1 MRYLKR
7 QTLDRR
13 SANNTTL
20 YSDATRANVYVS
32 PVGQGSL
39 VLPTGPTGNQ
49 PSSPVVG
56 MMRYDTTLDQVM
68 VYQSGTW
75 RALRFKESSGVT
87 QQNLGA
93 GDGTT
98 VYFGPLSPAPPATV
112 QSGTTWG
119 PQNILVVV
127 ENVLQLS
134 GLNYT
139 VQQNPTIGAETY
151 LGYLSYAATSGVIT
165 LYFNSDVYVT
175 GGSWTSTTA
184 TLTFATKTQT
194 PFAIG
199 STITVSGI
207 APSAYNGAYT
217 VTGSTTGSV
226 SYTLASNP
234 GTYLN
239 GGEIIAT
246 GAYPA
251 VYPAVT
257 LNGAT
262 VSASIAGS
270 GGSLYF
276 NNAGASATINLSGN
290 IAGTT
295 MTVSTATGTIIP
307 GMKLTGSSVTA
318 GTYITSQASGT
329 TGSAGVYN
337 LNQSAS
343 STGTSITGTVTA
355 NTEYLVSSNGI
366 TIGAPNSAGA
376 FTAECFVYWTAVP
389 TGITAIWGST
399 AQATGGAFT
408 LGVTNATTIA
418 LDSSG
423 VSQIT
428 FTVPTMTTG
437 VWYHI
442 AVSRDANSNI
452 TVFLNGTRSSTGSV
466 TSSQNFAGASSY
478 IGNFGN
484 GGPAWNPTGMYLT
497 NLRVVTGQNVYD
509 PTASTIT
516 VPSTPLASISSLNIG
531 GGTVGTIAGTGPWT
545 AVITGITSTA
555 GLAVGNSI
563 TATAGVGT
571 LYGGSPTKVVIT
583 GLTANTINYTVT
595 GGTTPTAGTVTSIT
609 ANYNTRLLMTVAS
622 SGAYLTDTTGGGTI
636 TQAGVTGYVTY
647 NSNYNPSSVSLST
660 TVSNYVVDSNTGAL
674 VSITL
679 NPSGPSGTLPV
690 NSTITIVENTQ
701 VISSNGYYLKF
712 SSPVPYGK
720 TVIALIGFDS

>member
-20 YSDATRANVYVS
+20 YSDAARANVYVS

-251 VYPAVT
+251 
-257 LNGAT
+257 
-262 VSASIAGS
+262 
-270 GGSLYF
+270 
-276 NNAGASATINLSGN
+276 
-290 IAGTT
+290 
-295 MTVSTATGTIIP
+295 
-307 GMKLTGSSVTA
+307 
-318 GTYITSQASGT
+318 YILQ
-329 TGSAGVYN
+329 
-337 LNQSAS
+337 
-343 STGTSITGTVTA
+343 
-355 NTEYLVSSNGI
+355 
-366 TIGAPNSAGA
+366 
-376 FTAECFVYWTAVP
+376 
-389 TGITAIWGST
+389 
-399 AQATGGAFT
+399 
-408 LGVTNATTIA
+408 
-418 LDSSG
+418 
-423 VSQIT
+423 
-428 FTVPTMTTG
+428 
-437 VWYHI
+437 
-442 AVSRDANSNI
+442 
-452 TVFLNGTRSSTGSV
+452 
-466 TSSQNFAGASSY
+466 
-478 IGNFGN
+478 
-484 GGPAWNPTGMYLT
+484 
-497 NLRVVTGQNVYD
+497 
-509 PTASTIT
+509 
-516 VPSTPLASISSLNIG
+516 
-531 GGTVGTIAGTGPWT
+531 
-545 AVITGITSTA
+545 
-555 GLAVGNSI
+555 
-563 TATAGVGT
+563 
-571 LYGGSPTKVVIT
+571 
-583 GLTANTINYTVT
+583 
-595 GGTTPTAGTVTSIT
+595 
-609 ANYNTRLLMTVAS
+609 
-622 SGAYLTDTTGGGTI
+622 
-636 TQAGVTGYVTY
+636 
-647 NSNYNPSSVSLST
+647 
-660 TVSNYVVDSNTGAL
+660 
-674 VSITL
+674 
-679 NPSGPSGTLPV
+679 
-690 NSTITIVENTQ
+690 
-701 VISSNGYYLKF
+701 
-712 SSPVPYGK
+712 
-720 TVIALIGFDS
+720 